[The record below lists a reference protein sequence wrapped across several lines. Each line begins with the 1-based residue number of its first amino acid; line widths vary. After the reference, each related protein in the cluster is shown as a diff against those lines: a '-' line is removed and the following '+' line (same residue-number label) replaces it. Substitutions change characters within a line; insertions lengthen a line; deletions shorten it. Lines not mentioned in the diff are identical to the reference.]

1 MSKIKIFALGGLN
14 EEGKN
19 MYVVKVDNDI
29 FVFDAGLKYASD
41 KLLGVDYVIPNF
53 DYIKENIKNVRGLF
67 ITHGHEKNMG
77 AVCDIVSE
85 IPNLKVYATK
95 FTMDMLKKELLDSN
109 VKFNHKNLITIDPHK
124 KISFGKS
131 SIFPVRLTHSVP
143 DNVGYALNTPDGTIF
158 YTGNYVF
165 DATMLGPYK
174 ADIGKLAY
182 IGKQGVLCLLGE
194 SMYADKIGYTSP
206 KNRIDKLIKDTINK
220 TENRLIVTVFTA
232 HVSRI
237 EELFNEISKTTRRVV
252 VMGHK
257 LQGIINDI
265 LDNNYIKFDRDRIGD
280 LSNINDK
287 DVIILVSNEREKPF
301 MNLNRIINGYDKFIK
316 IKPTDTVFFMEPI
329 NDYNEKLAIK
339 VVDDISKLG
348 ANVITMS
355 RKDNLLH
362 HASSEDI
369 MLMLD
374 LMNPKYYMPVIG
386 EYRHMIAN
394 ANCAVHVGMKNENI
408 ILKQNG
414 EVVNFVKGELKD
426 GFEKVK
432 VDDILIDGNSSKDI
446 GELVLKDREL
456 LSDNGIVIICATLD
470 KKTKEIL
477 AMPEVLTRGFIY
489 VKESTSL
496 IEEMKRISLE
506 VIQEN
511 TSDNYVEYNKIKLG
525 IRDRLSKYLYE
536 ETECRPMIIT
546 VIQEV

>member
-19 MYVVKVDNDI
+19 MYVVKVDRDI
-29 FVFDAGLKYASD
+29 FIFDAGLKYAND
-41 KLLGVDYVIPNF
+41 KLLGVDYVIPNYN
-53 DYIKENIKNVRGLF
+53 YIKENIKDIKGLF

-77 AVCDIVSE
+77 AVCDIISE
-85 IPNLKVYATK
+85 VPELKVYATK
-95 FTMDMLKKELLDSN
+95 FTANILRRELEEYSTN
-109 VKFNHKNLITIDPHK
+109 FKNLIEIEPHRK
-124 KISFGKS
+124 LNFGKNS
-131 SIFPVRLTHSVP
+131 VFPVRLTHSIP
-143 DNVGYALNTPDGTIF
+143 DNVGYALNTEDGTIF

-174 ADIGKLAY
+174 TDIGKLAY

-194 SMYADKIGYTSP
+194 SMYADKVGYTSP
-206 KNRIDKLIKDTINK
+206 KHRISSLIRNTLNK
-220 TENRLIVTVFTA
+220 TENRIIFTVFTA

-252 VMGHK
+252 VMGKK
-257 LQGIINDI
+257 LQSIINGI
-265 LDNNYIKFDRDRIGD
+265 LDSNNISFDRDRIGD

-301 MNLNRIINGYDKFIK
+301 MNLNRIINGYDKYVK
-316 IKPTDTVFFMEPI
+316 IKETDTVFFMEPI

-348 ANVITMS
+348 VSVVTMS

-374 LMNPKYYMPVIG
+374 LMMPKYYVPVSG
-386 EYRHMIAN
+386 EYRHMVAN
-394 ANCAVHVGMKNENI
+394 ANNASYVGMKKENI

-414 EVVNFVKGELKD
+414 DVINFINGELKD
-426 GFEKVK
+426 VKEHVK
-432 VDDILIDGNSSKDI
+432 VDDILIDGNSNQDV
-446 GELVLKDREL
+446 GALVLKDREL

-470 KKTKEIL
+470 KRTKDIL
-477 AMPEVLTRGFIY
+477 AYPEVLTRGFIY
-489 VKESTSL
+489 VKESIDL
-496 IEEMKRISLE
+496 INEMKKISLE
-506 VIQEN
+506 VIEEN
-511 TSDNYVEYNKIKLG
+511 ISNNYVEYNKIKTG
-525 IRDRLSKYLYE
+525 IREQLSRYLYD
-536 ETECRPMIIT
+536 ETGCRPMIIT
-546 VIQEV
+546 VVQEV

>member
-1 MSKIKIFALGGLN
+1 MSKIKIFSLGGLN

-19 MYVVKVDNDI
+19 MYVVKVDKDI
-29 FVFDAGLKYASD
+29 FIFDAGLKYASD
-41 KLLGVDYVIPNF
+41 KLLGIDYVIPNF
-53 DYIKENIKNVRGLF
+53 NYIKENINNIKGLF

-77 AVCDIVSE
+77 AVCDIVKE
-85 IPNLKVYATK
+85 VPNLKVYATK
-95 FTMDMLKKELLDSN
+95 FTANLLRKELETEGVD
-109 VKFNHKNLITIDPHK
+109 FNNIIDIDPYR
-124 KISFGKS
+124 KINFGKNS
-131 SIFPVRLTHSVP
+131 VFPVRLTHSIP
-143 DNVGYALNTPDGTIF
+143 DNVGYALNTLDGTIF

-194 SMYADKIGYTSP
+194 SMYADKKGYTSP
-206 KNRIDKLIKDTINK
+206 KNRIDKLIRDTLNK
-220 TENRLIVTVFTA
+220 TENRIIVNVFTA

-237 EELFNEISKTTRRVV
+237 EELFNEITKTTRRVV

-257 LQGIINDI
+257 LQDMINNI
-265 LDNNYIKFDRDRIGD
+265 LDNKYVDFDRSRIGD

-287 DVIILVSNEREKPF
+287 DAVILISNEREKPF
-301 MNLNRIINGYDKFIK
+301 MNLNRIINGYDKFIT
-316 IKPTDTVFFMEPI
+316 IKDTDTVLFLEPI

-339 VVDDISKLG
+339 VVDDISKIG
-348 ANVITMS
+348 ASVVTMS

-386 EYRHMIAN
+386 EYRHMVAN
-394 ANCAVHVGMKNENI
+394 ANCASHIGMKSENI
-408 ILKQNG
+408 ILKENG
-414 EVVNFVKGELKD
+414 DVVNIINGELKD
-426 GFEKVK
+426 IKEKVK

-456 LSDNGIVIICATLD
+456 LSDNGIVIVCATLD

-477 AMPEVLTRGFIY
+477 AYPEILTRGFIY
-489 VKESTSL
+489 VKENADL
-496 IEEMKRISLE
+496 IEEIKQISLE

-511 TSDNYVEYNKIKLG
+511 KTNNYVEYNKIKLG
-525 IRDRLSKYLYE
+525 IRERLSRFLYE
-536 ETECRPMIIT
+536 KTECRPMIIT
-546 VIQEV
+546 VVQEV

>member
-19 MYVVKVDNDI
+19 MYVVKVDSDI
-29 FVFDAGLKYASD
+29 FIFDAGLKYASD
-41 KLLGVDYVIPNF
+41 KLLGVDYVIPSF
-53 DYIKENIKNVRGLF
+53 DYIKENLKNIKGLF

-77 AVCDIVSE
+77 AVCDILRE
-85 IPNLKVYATK
+85 IPTLKVFATK
-95 FTMDMLKKELLDSN
+95 FTANILKKELEDSGIKYKSL
-109 VKFNHKNLITIDPHK
+109 VEIDPHK
-124 KISFGKS
+124 KINFGKN
-131 SIFPVRLTHSVP
+131 SIFPVRLTHSIP
-143 DNVGYALNTPDGTIF
+143 DNVGYALNTLDGTIF

-182 IGKQGVLCLLGE
+182 IGKQGVLCLMGE
-194 SMYADKIGYTSP
+194 SMYADKVGYTSP
-206 KNRIDKLIKDTINK
+206 KNRVYKLIRDTLSH
-220 TENRLIVTVFTA
+220 TEDRVIVNVFTA

-257 LQGIINDI
+257 LQGIINNI
-265 LDNNYIKFDRDRIGD
+265 LDNDYIKFDRSRIGD

-287 DVIILVSNEREKPF
+287 DAVILISNEREQPF
-301 MNLNRIINGYDKFIK
+301 MNLNRIINGYDKYIK
-316 IKPTDTVFFMEPI
+316 IKDTDTVLFMEPI

-339 VVDDISKLG
+339 VVDDISKMG
-348 ANVITMS
+348 ASVVTMS

-394 ANCAVHVGMKNENI
+394 AKAASHVGMNKENI

-414 EVVNFVKGELKD
+414 DVALFVNGELKD
-426 GFEKVK
+426 VK
-432 VDDILIDGNSSKDI
+432 EHIKTDDILIDGNSSKDI

-456 LSDNGIVIICATLD
+456 LSDNGIVIICPTLD
-470 KKTKEIL
+470 KKTKRIL
-477 AMPEVLTRGFIY
+477 AKPEVLTRGFIY
-489 VKESTSL
+489 VKENSDL
-496 IEEMKRISLE
+496 IEEMKKIALE
-506 VIQEN
+506 VINDN
-511 TSDNYVEYNKIKLG
+511 TTDNYVEYNKIKMG
-525 IRDRLSKYLYE
+525 IRERLSKYLYE

>member
-19 MYVVKVDNDI
+19 MYVVKVDSDI
-29 FVFDAGLKYASD
+29 FIFDAGLKYASD
-41 KLLGVDYVIPNF
+41 KLLGVDYVIPSF
-53 DYIKENIKNVRGLF
+53 DYIKENLKNIKGLF

-77 AVCDIVSE
+77 AVCDILRE
-85 IPNLKVYATK
+85 IPTLKVFATK
-95 FTMDMLKKELLDSN
+95 FTANILKKELEDSGIKYKSL
-109 VKFNHKNLITIDPHK
+109 VEIDPHK
-124 KISFGKS
+124 KINFGKN
-131 SIFPVRLTHSVP
+131 SIFPVRLTHSIP
-143 DNVGYALNTPDGTIF
+143 DNVGYALNTLDGTIF

-182 IGKQGVLCLLGE
+182 IGKQGVLCLMGE
-194 SMYADKIGYTSP
+194 SMYADKVGYTSP
-206 KNRIDKLIKDTINK
+206 KNRVYKLIRDTLSH
-220 TENRLIVTVFTA
+220 TEDRVIVNVFTA

-257 LQGIINDI
+257 LQGIINNI
-265 LDNNYIKFDRDRIGD
+265 LDNDYIKFDRSRIGD

-287 DVIILVSNEREKPF
+287 DAVILISNEREQPF
-301 MNLNRIINGYDKFIK
+301 MNLNRIINGYDKYIK
-316 IKPTDTVFFMEPI
+316 IKDTDTVLFMEPI

-339 VVDDISKLG
+339 VVDDISKMG
-348 ANVITMS
+348 ASVVTMS

-394 ANCAVHVGMKNENI
+394 AKAASHVGMNKENI

-414 EVVNFVKGELKD
+414 DVALFVNGELKD
-426 GFEKVK
+426 VK
-432 VDDILIDGNSSKDI
+432 EHIKTDDILIDGNSSNDI

-456 LSDNGIVIICATLD
+456 LSDNGIVIICSTLD
-470 KKTKEIL
+470 KKTKRIL
-477 AMPEVLTRGFIY
+477 AKPEVLTRGFIY
-489 VKESTSL
+489 VKENSDL
-496 IEEMKRISLE
+496 IEEMKKIALE
-506 VIQEN
+506 VINDN
-511 TSDNYVEYNKIKLG
+511 TTDNYVEYNKIKMG
-525 IRDRLSKYLYE
+525 IRERLSKYLYE

>member
-1 MSKIKIFALGGLN
+1 MSKIKIFSLGGLN

-19 MYVVKVDNDI
+19 MYVVKVDSDI
-29 FVFDAGLKYASD
+29 FIFDAGLKYASD

-53 DYIKENIKNVRGLF
+53 DYIKENVKNIKGLF

-77 AVCDIVSE
+77 AVCDIVKE
-85 IPNLKVYATK
+85 IPSLKVYATK
-95 FTMDMLKKELLDSN
+95 FTANLLKKELDDSN
-109 VKFNHKNLITIDPHK
+109 LNFCNLIVIDPHK
-124 KISFGKS
+124 KINFGKTS
-131 SIFPVRLTHSVP
+131 VFPVRLTHSVP

-206 KNRIDKLIKDTINK
+206 KNRIDKLIRDTINK

-257 LQGIINDI
+257 LQGMINNI
-265 LDNNYIKFDRDRIGD
+265 LDNNYVKFDRERIGD

-287 DVIILVSNEREKPF
+287 DAIILISNEREKPF
-301 MNLNRIINGYDKFIK
+301 MNLNRIINGYDRYVK

-339 VVDDISKLG
+339 VVDDISKVG
-348 ANVITMS
+348 ASVVTMS

-386 EYRHMIAN
+386 EYRHMVSN
-394 ANCAVHVGMKNENI
+394 AKCASHVGMRKENI
-408 ILKQNG
+408 LLKQNG
-414 EVVNFVKGELKD
+414 DVVTFINGELKD
-426 GFEKVK
+426 SFEKVK
-432 VDDILIDGNSSKDI
+432 VDDVLIDGNSSQDI

-470 KKTKEIL
+470 KRTKEVL
-477 AMPEVLTRGFIY
+477 AYPEVLTRGFVY
-489 VKESTSL
+489 VKESTEL
-496 IEEMKRISLE
+496 IEEIKRISLE
-506 VIQEN
+506 VIEEN
-511 TSDNYVEYNKIKLG
+511 KSDNYVEYNKIKLG
-525 IRDRLSKYLYE
+525 IRERLSKYLYD
-536 ETECRPMIIT
+536 ETECKPMIIT
-546 VIQEV
+546 VVQEV

>member
-19 MYVVKVDNDI
+19 MYVVKVDSDI
-29 FVFDAGLKYASD
+29 FIFDAGLKYASD

-53 DYIKENIKNVRGLF
+53 DYIKENLKNIKGLF

-77 AVCDIVSE
+77 AVCDIVRE
-85 IPNLKVYATK
+85 VPNLKVYATK
-95 FTMDMLKKELLDSN
+95 FTANLLKKELDDSN
-109 VKFNHKNLITIDPHK
+109 ISYNNLVVIDPHK
-124 KISFGKS
+124 QIKFGKN
-131 SIFPVRLTHSVP
+131 SIFPVRLTHSIP
-143 DNVGYALNTPDGTIF
+143 DNVGYALNTLDGTIF

-182 IGKQGVLCLLGE
+182 IGKQGVLCLMGE

-206 KNRIDKLIKDTINK
+206 KNRIDKLIRDTINK
-220 TENRLIVTVFTA
+220 TENRIIVTVFTA
-232 HVSRI
+232 HVSRM

-257 LQGIINDI
+257 LQGIINNI
-265 LDNNYIKFDRDRIGD
+265 LDHNYIKFDRDRIGD

-287 DVIILVSNEREKPF
+287 DAVILISNEREKPF
-301 MNLNRIINGYDKFIK
+301 MNLNRIINGYDKFVK
-316 IKPTDTVFFMEPI
+316 VKPTDTFLFMEPI

-348 ANVITMS
+348 ASVVTMS

-386 EYRHMIAN
+386 EYRHMVAN
-394 ANCAVHVGMKNENI
+394 AKCASHVGMKKENI
-408 ILKQNG
+408 LLKQNG
-414 EVVNFVKGELKD
+414 DVVNFVNGELKD
-426 GFEKVK
+426 VHERVK
-432 VDDILIDGNSSKDI
+432 VDDVLIDGNSSQDI

-470 KKTKEIL
+470 KRNKEIL
-477 AMPEVLTRGFIY
+477 AMPEILTRGFIY
-489 VKESTSL
+489 VKESADL

-506 VIQEN
+506 VINEN
-511 TSDNYVEYNKIKLG
+511 TTDNYVEYNKIKLG
-525 IRDRLSKYLYE
+525 IRDRLSKYLYD
-536 ETECRPMIIT
+536 ETECKPMIIT

>member
-19 MYVVKVDNDI
+19 MYVVKVDYDI
-29 FVFDAGLKYASD
+29 FIFDAGLKYAGD

-53 DYIKENIKNVRGLF
+53 DYIKQNIKNIKGLF

-85 IPNLKVYATK
+85 VPNLKVYATK
-95 FTMDMLKKELLDSN
+95 FTANILRKELDSEG
-109 VKFNHKNLITIDPHK
+109 VKYDNLVTIDPYR
-124 KISFGKS
+124 KIDFGKTS
-131 SIFPVRLTHSVP
+131 VFPVRLTHSVP
-143 DNVGYALNTPDGTIF
+143 DNVGYALNTLDGTIF

-182 IGKQGVLCLLGE
+182 IGKQGVLCLMGE

-206 KNRIDKLIKDTINK
+206 KNRIDKLIKDTINSS
-220 TENRLIVTVFTA
+220 ENRLIVTVFTA

-265 LDNNYIKFDRDRIGD
+265 LDNNYVKFDRERIGD

-287 DVIILVSNEREKPF
+287 DVIILISNEREKPF
-301 MNLNRIINGYDKFIK
+301 MNLNRIINGYDKYVK
-316 IKPTDTVFFMEPI
+316 IKPTDTEFIMEPI

-339 VVDDISKLG
+339 VVDDISKAG
-348 ANVITMS
+348 ASVVTMS

-386 EYRHMIAN
+386 EYRHMVAN
-394 ANCAVHVGMKNENI
+394 AKCASHVGMKKENI
-408 ILKQNG
+408 LLKQNG
-414 EVVNFVKGELKD
+414 DVVTFINGELKD
-426 GFEKVK
+426 VKEKVS
-432 VDDILIDGNSSKDI
+432 VDDVLIDGNSSQDI

-456 LSDNGIVIICATLD
+456 LSNSGIVIICATVD
-470 KKTKEIL
+470 KKTKEVL
-477 AMPEVLTRGFIY
+477 SLPEVLTRGFIY
-489 VKESTSL
+489 VKESGNL
-496 IEEMKRISLE
+496 IDEMKRISLE
-506 VIQEN
+506 VIEEN
-511 TSDNYVEYNKIKLG
+511 TSDNYVEYNKIKVG
-525 IRDRLSKYLYE
+525 IRERLSKYLYE
-536 ETECRPMIIT
+536 ETECKPMIIT

>member
-19 MYVVKVDNDI
+19 MYVVKVDSDI
-29 FVFDAGLKYASD
+29 FIFDAGLKYASD

-53 DYIKENIKNVRGLF
+53 DYIKENLKNIKGLF

-77 AVCDIVSE
+77 AVCDIVRE
-85 IPNLKVYATK
+85 VPNLKVYATK
-95 FTMDMLKKELLDSN
+95 FTANLLKKELDDSN
-109 VKFNHKNLITIDPHK
+109 ISYNNLVVIDPHK
-124 KISFGKS
+124 QIKFGKN
-131 SIFPVRLTHSVP
+131 SIFPVRLTHSIP
-143 DNVGYALNTPDGTIF
+143 DNVGYALNTLDGTIF

-182 IGKQGVLCLLGE
+182 IGKQGVLCLMGE

-206 KNRIDKLIKDTINK
+206 KNRIDKLIRDTINK
-220 TENRLIVTVFTA
+220 TENRIIVTVFTA
-232 HVSRI
+232 HVSRM

-257 LQGIINDI
+257 LQGIINNI
-265 LDNNYIKFDRDRIGD
+265 LDHNYIKFDRDRIGD

-287 DVIILVSNEREKPF
+287 DAIILISNEREKPF
-301 MNLNRIINGYDKFIK
+301 MNLNRIINGYDKFVK
-316 IKPTDTVFFMEPI
+316 VKPTDTFLFMEPI

-348 ANVITMS
+348 ASVVTMS

-386 EYRHMIAN
+386 EYRHMVAN
-394 ANCAVHVGMKNENI
+394 AKCASHVGMKKENI
-408 ILKQNG
+408 LLKQNG
-414 EVVNFVKGELKD
+414 DVVNFVNGELKD
-426 GFEKVK
+426 VHERVK
-432 VDDILIDGNSSKDI
+432 VDDVLIDGNSSQDI

-470 KKTKEIL
+470 KRTKEIL
-477 AMPEVLTRGFIY
+477 AIPEILTRGFIY
-489 VKESTSL
+489 VKESADL
-496 IEEMKRISLE
+496 IDEMKRISLE
-506 VIQEN
+506 VINEN
-511 TSDNYVEYNKIKLG
+511 TTDNYVEYNKIKLG
-525 IRDRLSKYLYE
+525 IRDRLSKYLYD
-536 ETECRPMIIT
+536 ETECKPMIIT

>member
-53 DYIKENIKNVRGLF
+53 DYIKENIKNIKGLF

-85 IPNLKVYATK
+85 IPNLKIYATK
-95 FTMDMLKKELLDSN
+95 FTMDILKKELLDSN
-109 VKFNHKNLITIDPHK
+109 IKFNHKNLITIDPHK
-124 KISFGKS
+124 KINFGKS

-287 DVIILVSNEREKPF
+287 DAIILVSNEREKPF

-394 ANCAVHVGMKNENI
+394 GNCAIHVGMKKENI

-414 EVVNFVKGELKD
+414 EVVNFVKGKLKD

-456 LSDNGIVIICATLD
+456 LSDNGIVIICLTLD

-489 VKESTSL
+489 VKESSSL

>member
-29 FVFDAGLKYASD
+29 FIFDAGLKYAED
-41 KLLGVDYVIPNF
+41 KLLGVDYIIPNF
-53 DYIKENIKNVRGLF
+53 DYIKENIKNIKGLF

-85 IPNLKVYATK
+85 VPNLKVYATR
-95 FTMDMLKKELLDSN
+95 FTANLLRKELFDSN
-109 VKFNHKNLITIDPHK
+109 VRFKNIIEIDPHK
-124 KISFGKS
+124 KISFGKN
-131 SIFPVRLTHSVP
+131 SIFPVRLTHSIP
-143 DNVGYALNTPDGTIF
+143 DNVGYALNTKDGTIF

-194 SMYADKIGYTSP
+194 SMYADKTGYTSP
-206 KNRIDKLIKDTINK
+206 KNRIDRLIKDTLNK
-220 TENRLIVTVFTA
+220 TDNRVIVNVFTA

-257 LQGIINDI
+257 LQRMINETI
-265 LDNNYIKFDRDRIGD
+265 DNNYIKFDKDRIGD
-280 LSNINDK
+280 LSNIDDK
-287 DVIILVSNEREKPF
+287 DVVILVSNEREKPF
-301 MNLNRIINGYDKFIK
+301 MNLNRIINGYDKYVK
-316 IKPTDTVFFMEPI
+316 IKSTDTIFFMEPI
-329 NDYNEKLAIK
+329 NDYNEKLAIR
-339 VVDDISKLG
+339 VIDDISKAG
-348 ANVITMS
+348 ASVVTMS

-386 EYRHMIAN
+386 EYRHMVAN
-394 ANCAVHVGMKNENI
+394 ANAASHIGMPKENI
-408 ILKQNG
+408 LLKQNG
-414 EVVNFVKGELKD
+414 DVVTIINGELKD
-426 GFEKVK
+426 VNEKVK
-432 VDDILIDGNSSKDI
+432 VDSVLIDGNSSQDV
-446 GELVLKDREL
+446 GQLVLKDREL
-456 LSDNGIVIICATLD
+456 LSDNGIVVICATLD
-470 KKTKEIL
+470 KRTKEIL
-477 AMPEVLTRGFIY
+477 AYPEVLTKGFIY
-489 VKESTSL
+489 VKENTDL
-496 IEEMKRISLE
+496 IEEMKRISIE
-506 VIQEN
+506 VINEN
-511 TSDNYVEYNKIKLG
+511 TSDNYVEYNKIKMS
-525 IRDRLSKYLYE
+525 IRERLSHYLYE
-536 ETECRPMIIT
+536 ETECKPMIIT

>member
-19 MYVVKVDNDI
+19 MYVVKVDRDI
-29 FVFDAGLKYASD
+29 FIFDAGLKYAND
-41 KLLGVDYVIPNF
+41 KLLGVDYVIPNYN
-53 DYIKENIKNVRGLF
+53 YIKENIKDIKGLF

-85 IPNLKVYATK
+85 VPELKVYATK
-95 FTMDMLKKELLDSN
+95 FTANILRRELEEYDTN
-109 VKFNHKNLITIDPHK
+109 FKNLIEIEPHRK
-124 KISFGKS
+124 LNFGKNS
-131 SIFPVRLTHSVP
+131 VFPVRLTHSIP
-143 DNVGYALNTPDGTIF
+143 DNVGYALNTEDGTIF

-174 ADIGKLAY
+174 TDIGKLAY

-206 KNRIDKLIKDTINK
+206 KHRISSLIRNTLNK
-220 TENRLIVTVFTA
+220 TENRIIFTVFTA

-252 VMGHK
+252 VMGKK
-257 LQGIINDI
+257 LQSIINGI
-265 LDNNYIKFDRDRIGD
+265 LDSNNISFDRDRIGD

-301 MNLNRIINGYDKFIK
+301 MNLNRIINGYDKYVK
-316 IKPTDTVFFMEPI
+316 IKETDTVFFMEPI

-348 ANVITMS
+348 VSVVTMS

-374 LMNPKYYMPVIG
+374 LMMPKYYVPVSG
-386 EYRHMIAN
+386 EYRHMVAN
-394 ANCAVHVGMKNENI
+394 ANNASYVGMKKENI

-414 EVVNFVKGELKD
+414 DVINFINGELKD
-426 GFEKVK
+426 VKEHVK
-432 VDDILIDGNSSKDI
+432 VDDILIDGNSNQDV
-446 GELVLKDREL
+446 GALVLKDREL
-456 LSDNGIVIICATLD
+456 LSDNGIVIICATID
-470 KKTKEIL
+470 KRTKDIL
-477 AMPEVLTRGFIY
+477 AYPEVLTRGFIY
-489 VKESTSL
+489 VKESIDL
-496 IEEMKRISLE
+496 INEMKKISLE
-506 VIQEN
+506 VIEEN
-511 TSDNYVEYNKIKLG
+511 ISNNYVEYNKIKTG
-525 IRDRLSKYLYE
+525 IREQLSRYLYD
-536 ETECRPMIIT
+536 ETGCRPMIIT
-546 VIQEV
+546 VVQEV

>member
-19 MYVVKVDNDI
+19 MYVVKVDRDI
-29 FVFDAGLKYASD
+29 FIFDAGLKYAND
-41 KLLGVDYVIPNF
+41 KLLGVDYVIPNYN
-53 DYIKENIKNVRGLF
+53 YIKENIKDIKGLF

-77 AVCDIVSE
+77 AVCDIISE
-85 IPNLKVYATK
+85 VPELKVYATK
-95 FTMDMLKKELLDSN
+95 FTANILRRELEEYSTN
-109 VKFNHKNLITIDPHK
+109 FKNLIEIEPHRK
-124 KISFGKS
+124 LNFGKNS
-131 SIFPVRLTHSVP
+131 VFPVRLTHSIP
-143 DNVGYALNTPDGTIF
+143 DNVGYALNTEDGTIF

-174 ADIGKLAY
+174 TDIGKLAY

-194 SMYADKIGYTSP
+194 SMYADKVGYTSP
-206 KNRIDKLIKDTINK
+206 KHRISSLIRNTLNK
-220 TENRLIVTVFTA
+220 TENRIIFTVFTA

-252 VMGHK
+252 VMGKK
-257 LQGIINDI
+257 LQSIINGI
-265 LDNNYIKFDRDRIGD
+265 LDSNNISFDRDRIGD

-301 MNLNRIINGYDKFIK
+301 MNLNRIINGYDKYVK
-316 IKPTDTVFFMEPI
+316 IKETDTVFFMEPI

-348 ANVITMS
+348 VSVVTMS

-374 LMNPKYYMPVIG
+374 LMMPKYYVPVSG
-386 EYRHMIAN
+386 EYRHMVAN
-394 ANCAVHVGMKNENI
+394 ANNASYVGMKKDNI

-414 EVVNFVKGELKD
+414 DVITFINGGLKD
-426 GFEKVK
+426 VKEHVK
-432 VDDILIDGNSSKDI
+432 VDDILIDGNSSQDV
-446 GELVLKDREL
+446 GALVLKDREL

-470 KKTKEIL
+470 KRTKDIL
-477 AMPEVLTRGFIY
+477 AYPEVLTRGFIY
-489 VKESTSL
+489 VKESIDL
-496 IEEMKRISLE
+496 INEMKKISLE
-506 VIQEN
+506 VIEEN
-511 TSDNYVEYNKIKLG
+511 ISNNYVEYNKIKTG
-525 IRDRLSKYLYE
+525 IREQLSRYLYD
-536 ETECRPMIIT
+536 ETGCRPMIIT
-546 VIQEV
+546 VVQEV

>member
-1 MSKIKIFALGGLN
+1 MSKINIFALGGLN

-19 MYVVKVDNDI
+19 MYVIKVDKDI

-41 KLLGVDYVIPNF
+41 KLLGVDYVIPDF
-53 DYIKENIKNVRGLF
+53 SYLKENIKYIKGLF
-67 ITHGHEKNMG
+67 ITHAHEKNMG
-77 AVCDIVSE
+77 AVCDILKE
-85 IPNLKVYATK
+85 IPNLKVYAPK
-95 FTMDMLKKELLDSN
+95 FTIDILKKELDDEKINYKSLN
-109 VKFNHKNLITIDPHK
+109 IIDPHK
-124 KISFGKS
+124 KISFGKN
-131 SIFPVRLTHSVP
+131 SIFPVRLTHSIP
-143 DNVGYALNTPDGTIF
+143 DNVGYALNTHDGTIF

-165 DATMLGPYK
+165 DATMLGSYK

-206 KNRIDKLIKDTINK
+206 KNRVDKLIKDALSN
-220 TENRLIVTVFTA
+220 TENRVIVTVFTA

-237 EELFNEISKTTRRVV
+237 EELFNEIKKTTRRVV
-252 VMGHK
+252 IMGHK
-257 LQGIINDI
+257 LQSIINNM
-265 LDNNYIKFDRDRIGD
+265 LNQNYIKFPKDRIGD
-280 LSNINDK
+280 LSNIDDK
-287 DVIILVSNEREKPF
+287 DAVILISNEREKPF
-301 MNLNRIINGYDKFIK
+301 MNLNRIINGYDKYVS
-316 IKPTDTVFFMEPI
+316 IKPDDTVLFLEPI

-339 VVDDISKLG
+339 VVDDISKMG

-394 ANCAVHVGMKNENI
+394 AKCASHVGMNKENI

-414 EVVNFVKGELKD
+414 DVVTFINGKLKD
-426 GFEKVK
+426 DFIKIK
-432 VDDILIDGNSSKDI
+432 TDDILIDGNSSQDI

-470 KKTKEIL
+470 RKTKEIL
-477 AMPEVLTRGFIY
+477 AYPEVLTRGFVY
-489 VKESTSL
+489 VKESTDL
-496 IEEMKRISLE
+496 INEMKRISLE
-506 VIQEN
+506 VINEN
-511 TSDNYVEYNKIKLG
+511 ISNNYVEYNKIKLG
-525 IRDRLSKYLYE
+525 IREHLSRYLYE
-536 ETECRPMIIT
+536 ETECKPMIIT
-546 VIQEV
+546 VIQEI

>member
-19 MYVVKVDNDI
+19 MYVAKVDNDI
-29 FVFDAGLKYASD
+29 FIFDAGLKYAED

-53 DYIKENIKNVRGLF
+53 DYIKENLKHIKGLF

-77 AVCDIVSE
+77 AVCDILKEV
-85 IPNLKVYATK
+85 PNLKVYATK
-95 FTMDMLKKELLDSN
+95 FSAGILKKELIDN
-109 VKFNHKNLITIDPHK
+109 DIKYKNLVEIDPHK
-124 KISFGKS
+124 KITFGKN
-131 SIFPVRLTHSVP
+131 SIFPVRLTHSIP

-165 DATMLGPYK
+165 DATMLGSYK

-182 IGKQGVLCLLGE
+182 IGKQGVLCLMGE

-206 KNRIDKLIKDTINK
+206 KNRVKKLIKDTLSK
-220 TENRLIVTVFTA
+220 TENRVIVTVFTA

-237 EELFNEISKTTRRVV
+237 EELFNEIAKTTRRVV

-265 LDNNYIKFDRDRIGD
+265 LNNGYVNFNRDRIGD

-287 DVIILVSNEREKPF
+287 DSVILISNEREKPF
-301 MNLNRIINGYDKFIK
+301 TNLNRIINGYDKFVK
-316 IKPTDTVFFMEPI
+316 IKDTDTVLFLEPI

-339 VVDDISKLG
+339 VIDDISKVG
-348 ANVITMS
+348 ASVVTMS
-355 RKDNLLH
+355 KKDHLLH

-386 EYRHMIAN
+386 QYRHMVAN
-394 ANCAVHVGMKNENI
+394 ADAASHVGIPKENI
-408 ILKQNG
+408 LLKQNG
-414 EVVNFVKGELKD
+414 DVVNFVGGKLKD
-426 GFEKVK
+426 VNEKVK
-432 VDDILIDGNSSKDI
+432 VDNILIDGNSSKDI
-446 GELVLKDREL
+446 GELVLKDREM
-456 LSDNGIVIICATLD
+456 LSDNGIVIICSTLD
-470 KKTKEIL
+470 KRTKEIL
-477 AMPEVLTRGFIY
+477 AYPEILTRGFVY
-489 VKESTSL
+489 VKENTEL
-496 IEEMKRISLE
+496 IDEIKRISLE
-506 VIQEN
+506 VINEN
-511 TSDNYVEYNKIKLG
+511 TSNNYVEYNKIKLG
-525 IRDRLSKYLYE
+525 IRERLSHYLYD
-536 ETECRPMIIT
+536 ETGCKPMIIT

>member
-19 MYVVKVDNDI
+19 MYVVKVDSDI
-29 FVFDAGLKYASD
+29 FIFDAGLKYASD
-41 KLLGVDYVIPNF
+41 KLLGVDYVIPSF
-53 DYIKENIKNVRGLF
+53 DYIKENLKNIKGLF

-77 AVCDIVSE
+77 AVCDILRE
-85 IPNLKVYATK
+85 IPTLKVFATK
-95 FTMDMLKKELLDSN
+95 FTANILKKELEDSGI
-109 VKFNHKNLITIDPHK
+109 KYKSLIEIDPHK
-124 KISFGKS
+124 KINFGKN
-131 SIFPVRLTHSVP
+131 SIFPVRLTHSIP
-143 DNVGYALNTPDGTIF
+143 DNVGYALNTLDGTIF

-182 IGKQGVLCLLGE
+182 IGKQGVLCLMGE
-194 SMYADKIGYTSP
+194 SMYADKVGYTSP
-206 KNRIDKLIKDTINK
+206 KNRVYKLIRDTLSH
-220 TENRLIVTVFTA
+220 TEDRVIVNVFTA

-257 LQGIINDI
+257 LQGIINNI
-265 LDNNYIKFDRDRIGD
+265 LDNDYIKFDRSRIGD

-287 DVIILVSNEREKPF
+287 DAVILISNEREQPF
-301 MNLNRIINGYDKFIK
+301 MNLNRIINGYDKYIK
-316 IKPTDTVFFMEPI
+316 IKDTDTVLFMEPI

-339 VVDDISKLG
+339 VVDDISKMG
-348 ANVITMS
+348 ASVVTMS

-394 ANCAVHVGMKNENI
+394 AKAASHVGMDKENI

-414 EVVNFVKGELKD
+414 DVALFVNGELKD
-426 GFEKVK
+426 VK
-432 VDDILIDGNSSKDI
+432 EHIKTDDILIDGNSSKDI

-456 LSDNGIVIICATLD
+456 LSDNGIVIICSTLD
-470 KKTKEIL
+470 KKTKKIL
-477 AMPEVLTRGFIY
+477 AKPEVLTRGFIY
-489 VKESTSL
+489 VKENSDL
-496 IEEMKRISLE
+496 IEEMKRIALE
-506 VIQEN
+506 VINDN
-511 TSDNYVEYNKIKLG
+511 TTDNYVEYNKIKMG
-525 IRDRLSKYLYE
+525 IRERLSKYLYE

>member
-19 MYVVKVDNDI
+19 MYVVKVDSDI
-29 FVFDAGLKYASD
+29 FIFDAGLKYASD

-53 DYIKENIKNVRGLF
+53 DYIKENLKNIKGLF

-77 AVCDIVSE
+77 AVCDIVRE
-85 IPNLKVYATK
+85 VPNLKVYATK
-95 FTMDMLKKELLDSN
+95 FTTNLLKKELDDSN
-109 VKFNHKNLITIDPHK
+109 ISYNNLVVIDPHK
-124 KISFGKS
+124 QIKFGKN
-131 SIFPVRLTHSVP
+131 SIFPVRLTHSIP
-143 DNVGYALNTPDGTIF
+143 DNVGYALNTLDGTIF

-182 IGKQGVLCLLGE
+182 IGKQGVLCLMGE

-206 KNRIDKLIKDTINK
+206 KNRIDKLIRDTINK
-220 TENRLIVTVFTA
+220 TENRIIVTVFTA
-232 HVSRI
+232 HVSRM

-257 LQGIINDI
+257 LQGIINNI
-265 LDNNYIKFDRDRIGD
+265 LDHNYIKFDRDRIGD

-287 DVIILVSNEREKPF
+287 DAIILISNEREKPF
-301 MNLNRIINGYDKFIK
+301 MNLNRIINGYDKFVK
-316 IKPTDTVFFMEPI
+316 VKPTDTFLFMEPI

-348 ANVITMS
+348 ASVVTMS

-386 EYRHMIAN
+386 EYRHMVAN
-394 ANCAVHVGMKNENI
+394 AKCASHVGMKKENI
-408 ILKQNG
+408 LLKQNG
-414 EVVNFVKGELKD
+414 DVVNFVNGELKD
-426 GFEKVK
+426 VHERVK
-432 VDDILIDGNSSKDI
+432 VDDVLIDGNSSQDI

-470 KKTKEIL
+470 KRTKEIL
-477 AMPEVLTRGFIY
+477 AMPEILTRGFIY
-489 VKESTSL
+489 VKESADL
-496 IEEMKRISLE
+496 IDEMKRISLE
-506 VIQEN
+506 VINEN
-511 TSDNYVEYNKIKLG
+511 TTDNYVEYNKIKLG
-525 IRDRLSKYLYE
+525 IRDRLSKYLYD
-536 ETECRPMIIT
+536 ETECKPMIIT

>member
-1 MSKIKIFALGGLN
+1 MSKIKIFSLGGLN

-19 MYVVKVDNDI
+19 MYVVKVDSDI
-29 FVFDAGLKYASD
+29 FIFDAGLKYASD

-53 DYIKENIKNVRGLF
+53 DFIKANVKNIKGLF

-85 IPNLKVYATK
+85 VPNIKVFATK
-95 FTMDMLKKELLDSN
+95 FTANLLRKELLDSN
-109 VKFNHKNLITIDPHK
+109 VKFKNIVEIDPHK
-124 KISFGKS
+124 KINFGKNS
-131 SIFPVRLTHSVP
+131 VFPVRLTHSIP
-143 DNVGYALNTPDGTIF
+143 DNVGYALNTKDGTIF

-182 IGKQGVLCLLGE
+182 IGKQGVLCLMGE

-206 KNRIDKLIKDTINK
+206 KNRIDKLIKDTLNK
-220 TENRLIVTVFTA
+220 TENRIIVTVFTA
-232 HVSRI
+232 HISRI

-257 LQGIINDI
+257 LQRMINEII
-265 LDNNYIKFDRDRIGD
+265 DNKYIKFDKDRIGD

-287 DVIILVSNEREKPF
+287 DAVILVSNEREKPF
-301 MNLNRIINGYDKFIK
+301 MNLNRIINGYDKFVK
-316 IKPTDTVFFMEPI
+316 IKSTDTVFFMEPI

-339 VVDDISKLG
+339 VIDDISKAG
-348 ANVITMS
+348 ASVVTMS

-386 EYRHMIAN
+386 EYRHMVAN
-394 ANCAVHVGMKNENI
+394 ANAASHIGMKKENI
-408 ILKQNG
+408 LLKQNG
-414 EVVNFVKGELKD
+414 DVVSLINGELKTTN
-426 GFEKVK
+426 ERVK
-432 VDDILIDGNSSKDI
+432 VDDVLIDGNSSQDI
-446 GELVLKDREL
+446 GGLVLKDREL

-470 KKTKEIL
+470 KRTKEVL
-477 AMPEVLTRGFIY
+477 AAPEVLTRGFIY
-489 VKESTSL
+489 VRESTDM
-496 IEEMKRISLE
+496 IDEMKRISLE
-506 VIQEN
+506 VIHEN
-511 TSDNYVEYNKIKLG
+511 TSDNYVEYNKIKMG
-525 IRDRLSKYLYE
+525 IRDRLSRYLYE
-536 ETECRPMIIT
+536 ETECKPMIIT
-546 VIQEV
+546 VVQEV

>member
-19 MYVVKVDNDI
+19 MYVVKVDSDI
-29 FVFDAGLKYASD
+29 FIFDAGLKYASD

-53 DYIKENIKNVRGLF
+53 DYIKENLKNIKGLF

-77 AVCDIVSE
+77 AVCDIVRE
-85 IPNLKVYATK
+85 VPNLKVYATK
-95 FTMDMLKKELLDSN
+95 FTANLLKKELDDSN
-109 VKFNHKNLITIDPHK
+109 ISYNNLVVIDPHK
-124 KISFGKS
+124 QIKFGKN
-131 SIFPVRLTHSVP
+131 SIFPVRLTHSIP
-143 DNVGYALNTPDGTIF
+143 DNVGYALNTLDGTIF

-182 IGKQGVLCLLGE
+182 IGKQGVLCLMGE

-206 KNRIDKLIKDTINK
+206 KNRIDKLIRDTINK
-220 TENRLIVTVFTA
+220 TENRIIVTVFTA
-232 HVSRI
+232 HVSRM

-257 LQGIINDI
+257 LQGIINNI
-265 LDNNYIKFDRDRIGD
+265 LDHNYIKFDRDRIGD

-287 DVIILVSNEREKPF
+287 DAIILISNEREKPF
-301 MNLNRIINGYDKFIK
+301 MNLNRIINGYDKFVK
-316 IKPTDTVFFMEPI
+316 VKPTDTFLFMEPI

-348 ANVITMS
+348 ASVVTMS

-386 EYRHMIAN
+386 EYRHMVAN
-394 ANCAVHVGMKNENI
+394 AKCASHVGMKKENI
-408 ILKQNG
+408 LLKQNG
-414 EVVNFVKGELKD
+414 DVVNFVNGELKD
-426 GFEKVK
+426 VHERVK
-432 VDDILIDGNSSKDI
+432 VDDVLIDGNSSQDI

-470 KKTKEIL
+470 KRNKEIL
-477 AMPEVLTRGFIY
+477 AMPEILTRGFIY
-489 VKESTSL
+489 VKESADL
-496 IEEMKRISLE
+496 IDEMKRISLE
-506 VIQEN
+506 VINEN
-511 TSDNYVEYNKIKLG
+511 TTDNYVEYNKIKLG
-525 IRDRLSKYLYE
+525 IRDRLSKYLYD
-536 ETECRPMIIT
+536 ETECKPMIIT

>member
-19 MYVVKVDNDI
+19 MYVVKVDSDI
-29 FVFDAGLKYASD
+29 FIFDAGLKYASD

-53 DYIKENIKNVRGLF
+53 DYIKENLKNIKGLF

-77 AVCDIVSE
+77 AVCDIVRE
-85 IPNLKVYATK
+85 VPNLKVYATK
-95 FTMDMLKKELLDSN
+95 FTANLLKKELDDSN
-109 VKFNHKNLITIDPHK
+109 ISYNNLVVIDPHK
-124 KISFGKS
+124 QIKFGKN
-131 SIFPVRLTHSVP
+131 SIFPVRLTHSIP
-143 DNVGYALNTPDGTIF
+143 DNVGYALNTLDGTIF

-182 IGKQGVLCLLGE
+182 IGKQGVLCLMGE

-206 KNRIDKLIKDTINK
+206 KNRIDKLIRDTINK
-220 TENRLIVTVFTA
+220 TENRIIVTVFTA
-232 HVSRI
+232 HVSRM

-257 LQGIINDI
+257 LQGIINNI
-265 LDNNYIKFDRDRIGD
+265 LDHNYIKFDRDRIGD

-287 DVIILVSNEREKPF
+287 DAIILISNEREKPF
-301 MNLNRIINGYDKFIK
+301 MNLNRIINGYDKFVK
-316 IKPTDTVFFMEPI
+316 VKPTDTFLFMEPI

-348 ANVITMS
+348 ASVVTMS

-386 EYRHMIAN
+386 EYRHMVAN
-394 ANCAVHVGMKNENI
+394 AKCASHVGMKKENI
-408 ILKQNG
+408 LLKQNG
-414 EVVNFVKGELKD
+414 DVVNFVNGELKD
-426 GFEKVK
+426 AHERVK
-432 VDDILIDGNSSKDI
+432 VDDVLIDGNSSQDI

-470 KKTKEIL
+470 KRTKEIL
-477 AMPEVLTRGFIY
+477 AMPEILTRGFIY
-489 VKESTSL
+489 VKESADL
-496 IEEMKRISLE
+496 IDEMKRISLE
-506 VIQEN
+506 VINEN
-511 TSDNYVEYNKIKLG
+511 TTDNYVEYNKIKLG
-525 IRDRLSKYLYE
+525 IRDRLSKYLYD
-536 ETECRPMIIT
+536 ETECKPMIIT

>member
-1 MSKIKIFALGGLN
+1 MSKIKIFSLGGLN

-19 MYVVKVDNDI
+19 MYVVKVDSDI
-29 FVFDAGLKYASD
+29 FIFDAGLKYASD

-53 DYIKENIKNVRGLF
+53 DYIKENVKNIKGLF

-77 AVCDIVSE
+77 AVCDILKE
-85 IPNLKVYATK
+85 IPSLKVYATK
-95 FTMDMLKKELLDSN
+95 FTANLLKKELDDSN
-109 VKFNHKNLITIDPHK
+109 LNFCNLIVIDPHK
-124 KISFGKS
+124 KINFGKTS
-131 SIFPVRLTHSVP
+131 VFPVRLTHSVP

-206 KNRIDKLIKDTINK
+206 KNRIDKLIRDTINK

-257 LQGIINDI
+257 LQGMINNI
-265 LDNNYIKFDRDRIGD
+265 LDNNYVKFDRERIGD

-287 DVIILVSNEREKPF
+287 DAIILISNEREKPF
-301 MNLNRIINGYDKFIK
+301 MNLNRIINGYDRYVK

-339 VVDDISKLG
+339 VVDDISKVG
-348 ANVITMS
+348 ASVVTMS

-386 EYRHMIAN
+386 EYRHMVSN
-394 ANCAVHVGMKNENI
+394 AKCASHVGMRKENI
-408 ILKQNG
+408 LLKQNG
-414 EVVNFVKGELKD
+414 DVVTFINGELKD
-426 GFEKVK
+426 SFEKVK
-432 VDDILIDGNSSKDI
+432 VDDVLIDGNSSQDI

-470 KKTKEIL
+470 KRTKEVL
-477 AMPEVLTRGFIY
+477 AYPEVLTRGFVY
-489 VKESTSL
+489 VKESTEL
-496 IEEMKRISLE
+496 IEEIKRISLE
-506 VIQEN
+506 VIEEN
-511 TSDNYVEYNKIKLG
+511 KSDNYVEYNKIKLG
-525 IRDRLSKYLYE
+525 IRERLSKYLYD
-536 ETECRPMIIT
+536 ETECKPMIIT
-546 VIQEV
+546 VVQEV

>member
-19 MYVVKVDNDI
+19 MYVVKVDSDI
-29 FVFDAGLKYASD
+29 FIFDAGLKYASD

-53 DYIKENIKNVRGLF
+53 DYIKENLKNIKGLF

-77 AVCDIVSE
+77 AVCDIVRE
-85 IPNLKVYATK
+85 VPNLKVYATK
-95 FTMDMLKKELLDSN
+95 FTANLLKKELDDSN
-109 VKFNHKNLITIDPHK
+109 ISYNNLVVIDPHK
-124 KISFGKS
+124 QIKFGKN
-131 SIFPVRLTHSVP
+131 SIFPVRLTHSIP
-143 DNVGYALNTPDGTIF
+143 DNVGYALNTLDGTIF

-182 IGKQGVLCLLGE
+182 IGKQGVLCLMGE

-206 KNRIDKLIKDTINK
+206 KNRIDKLIRDTINK
-220 TENRLIVTVFTA
+220 TENRIIVTVFTA
-232 HVSRI
+232 HVSRM

-257 LQGIINDI
+257 LQRIINNI
-265 LDNNYIKFDRDRIGD
+265 LDHNYIKFDRDRIGD

-287 DVIILVSNEREKPF
+287 DAIILISNEREKPF
-301 MNLNRIINGYDKFIK
+301 MNLNRIINGYDKFVK
-316 IKPTDTVFFMEPI
+316 VKPTDTFLFMEPI

-348 ANVITMS
+348 ASVVTMS

-386 EYRHMIAN
+386 EYRHMVAN
-394 ANCAVHVGMKNENI
+394 AKCASHVGMKKENI
-408 ILKQNG
+408 LLKQNG
-414 EVVNFVKGELKD
+414 DVVNFVNGELKD
-426 GFEKVK
+426 VHERVK
-432 VDDILIDGNSSKDI
+432 VDDVLIDGNSSQDI

-470 KKTKEIL
+470 KRTKEIL
-477 AMPEVLTRGFIY
+477 AMPEILTRGFIY
-489 VKESTSL
+489 VKESADL
-496 IEEMKRISLE
+496 IDEMKRISLE
-506 VIQEN
+506 VINEN
-511 TSDNYVEYNKIKLG
+511 TTDNYVEYNKIKLG
-525 IRDRLSKYLYE
+525 IRDRLSKYLYD
-536 ETECRPMIIT
+536 ETECKPMIIT

>member
-1 MSKIKIFALGGLN
+1 MSKIKIFSLGGLN

-19 MYVVKVDNDI
+19 MYVVKVDSDI
-29 FVFDAGLKYASD
+29 FIFDAGLKYAND
-41 KLLGVDYVIPNF
+41 KLLGVDYIIPNF
-53 DYIKENIKNVRGLF
+53 DYIKENIKNIKGLF

-77 AVCDIVSE
+77 AVCDILKEV
-85 IPNLKVYATK
+85 PNIKVYATK
-95 FTMDMLKKELLDSN
+95 FTADILRKELENEN
-109 VKFNHKNLITIDPHK
+109 VRFKNLTEIDPHK
-124 KISFGKS
+124 KINFGKN
-131 SIFPVRLTHSVP
+131 SIFPVRLTHSIP
-143 DNVGYALNTPDGTIF
+143 DNVGYALNTKDGTIF

-206 KNRIDKLIKDTINK
+206 KNRVAKLIRDTLNK
-220 TENRLIVTVFTA
+220 TENRIIVNVFTA

-257 LQGIINDI
+257 LQGIISDI
-265 LDNNYIKFDRDRIGD
+265 IDNNYIKFDKDRIGD

-287 DVIILVSNEREKPF
+287 DVVILISNEREKPF
-301 MNLNRIINGYDKFIK
+301 MNLNRIINGYDKFVK
-316 IKPTDTVFFMEPI
+316 IKSSDTILFMEPI

-339 VVDDISKLG
+339 VIDDISKVG
-348 ANVITMS
+348 ASVVTMS
-355 RKDNLLH
+355 RKENLLH

-386 EYRHMIAN
+386 EYRHMVAN
-394 ANCAVHVGMKNENI
+394 ANAASHIGMKKENI
-408 ILKQNG
+408 LLKQNG
-414 EVVNFVKGELKD
+414 DVVTIINGKLKEVN
-426 GFEKVK
+426 EKIK

-470 KKTKEIL
+470 KRTKEIL
-477 AMPEVLTRGFIY
+477 AYPEVLTRGFIY
-489 VKESTSL
+489 VRDNTDL

-506 VIQEN
+506 VIKEN
-511 TSDNYVEYNKIKLG
+511 TLDNYVEYNKIKMS
-525 IRDRLSKYLYE
+525 IRERLSNYLFE
-536 ETECRPMIIT
+536 ETECKPMIIT